1 MYNMYC
7 FVHNIKNSRRND
19 HFFPAKVSPKSQK
32 SSKTWKKEKGLLCH
46 NLFDVRSSGPKGPE
60 SYPVTGLKP
69 RIRIE
74 TPTFFPSKILI
85 VKTQKHI

>member
-32 SSKTWKKEKGLLCH
+32 SSKKAYCVKICC
-46 NLFDVRSSGPKGPE
+46 PKGAGALWHAPYAI
-60 SYPVTGLKP
+60 SLHL
-69 RIRIE
+69 I
-74 TPTFFPSKILI
+74 SKCKIWN
-85 VKTQKHI
+85 

>member
-32 SSKTWKKEKGLLCH
+32 SSKKAYCVKICC
-46 NLFDVRSSGPKGPE
+46 PKGAGALWLPPPGGGGG
-60 SYPVTGLKP
+60 SRWLSKM
-69 RIRIE
+69 RNQMQNL
-74 TPTFFPSKILI
+74 KIL
-85 VKTQKHI
+85 